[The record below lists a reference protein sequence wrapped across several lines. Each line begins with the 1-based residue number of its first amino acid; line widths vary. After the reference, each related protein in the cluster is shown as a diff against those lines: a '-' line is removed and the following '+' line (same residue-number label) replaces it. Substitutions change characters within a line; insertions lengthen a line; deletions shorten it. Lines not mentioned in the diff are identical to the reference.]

1 MIRAVI
7 VDDEAPARR
16 RLRRL
21 VEEEPDVVVVS
32 ECADGQ
38 EAVRA
43 VAETRPDL
51 LFLDIRMPA
60 MSGLDVLKSVGPDR
74 VPAVVLVTALSDHAL
89 EAYELRAIDYL
100 VKPFTRARFA
110 ETMTRVRRLLSRG
123 ASHDDLLRDLDALLR
138 VERERA
144 DRDLLLSVRIE
155 GRLILLRQRRIVRV
169 EGAGR
174 SIRIH
179 TEDGDYL
186 QRGSLT
192 EVAERLDA
200 KRFMRVHNS
209 HIVNLDCVREV
220 RPYGH
225 GDYRLLLDDGS
236 VVPVSRSEGERL
248 NVGSV
253 SAKRMSTS
261 SQRPLTR

>member
-32 ECADGQ
+32 ECADGE

-43 VAETRPDL
+43 VAEARPDL
-51 LFLDIRMPA
+51 LFLDVRMPE
-60 MSGLDVLKSVGPDR
+60 MSGLDVLKAVGPDR

-110 ETMTRVRRLLSRG
+110 ETMTRVRRLLSGG
-123 ASHDDLLRDLDALLR
+123 ASRDDLRRDQDALLQ
-138 VERERA
+138 VGHG
-144 DRDLLLSVRIE
+144 DRDLRFPVRTE
-155 GRLILLRQRRIVRV
+155 GRLILLRQREIVRV

-174 SIRIH
+174 AIRVH
-179 TEDGDYL
+179 TEDDEHL

-192 EVAERLDA
+192 EAAERLDP
-200 KRFMRVHNS
+200 KRFMRVHNL
-209 HIVNLDCVREV
+209 HIVNLERIREV
-220 RPYGH
+220 QPHGH

-236 VVPVSRSEGERL
+236 VVPVSRIHGERL
-248 NVGSV
+248 RDRLGV
-253 SAKRMSTS
+253 
-261 SQRPLTR
+261 

>member
-51 LFLDIRMPA
+51 LFLDIRMPE

-138 VERERA
+138 VSATARPGTLLGPTRA
-144 DRDLLLSVRIE
+144 ADPSPTAQDRA
-155 GRLILLRQRRIVRV
+155 V

-220 RPYGH
+220 RPSGH
-225 GDYRLLLDDGS
+225 GDYASCSTMGARAGEPELGRTAQTSARLT
-236 VVPVSRSEGERL
+236 E
-248 NVGSV
+248 
-253 SAKRMSTS
+253 KMSTS

>member
-1 MIRAVI
+1 MIRAII

-21 VEEEPDVVVVS
+21 VEEEPDVVVVT
-32 ECADGQ
+32 ECADGD

-43 VAETRPDL
+43 VAEARPDVM
-51 LFLDIRMPA
+51 FLDIRMPE
-60 MSGLDVLKSVGPDR
+60 MSGLDVLKALGPDG

-89 EAYELRAIDYL
+89 EAFELRAIDYL

-110 ETMTRVRRLLSRG
+110 ETMSRVRRMLSGG
-123 ASHDDLLRDLDALLR
+123 ASRDDLRRDLDALLHGR
-138 VERERA
+138 RGDGLRFP
-144 DRDLLLSVRIE
+144 VRTE
-155 GRLILLRQRRIVRV
+155 GRLILLRQREIVRV

-174 SIRIH
+174 SIRVH
-179 TEDGDYL
+179 TDDDEHL

-192 EVAERLDA
+192 EAAERLDP

-209 HIVNLDCVREV
+209 HIVNLERVREIQ
-220 RPYGH
+220 PHGH

-236 VVPVSRSEGERL
+236 VVPVSRNHGERL
-248 NVGSV
+248 RERLGI
-253 SAKRMSTS
+253 
-261 SQRPLTR
+261 

>member
-32 ECADGQ
+32 ECADGE

-43 VAETRPDL
+43 IVEARPDL
-51 LFLDIRMPA
+51 LFLDVRMPE
-60 MSGLDVLKSVGPDR
+60 MSGLDVLEAVGPDR

-89 EAYELRAIDYL
+89 EAYELSAIDYL

-110 ETMTRVRRLLSRG
+110 ETMTRVRRLLSGG
-123 ASHDDLLRDLDALLR
+123 ASRDDLRRDSDALLR
-138 VERERA
+138 VGRGQ
-144 DRDLLLSVRIE
+144 RDLLFPVRME
-155 GRLILLRQRRIVRV
+155 GRLILLRQREILRV

-174 SIRIH
+174 SIRVH
-179 TEDGDYL
+179 TEDEKHL

-192 EVAERLDA
+192 EAAERLDPG
-200 KRFMRVHNS
+200 RFMRVHNS
-209 HIVNLDCVREV
+209 HIVNLERVREV
-220 RPYGH
+220 QPHGH

-236 VVPVSRSEGERL
+236 LVPVSRSYGERL
-248 NVGSV
+248 RDRLGV
-253 SAKRMSTS
+253 
-261 SQRPLTR
+261 

>member
-1 MIRAVI
+1 MIRAVV

-32 ECADGQ
+32 ECADGE

-60 MSGLDVLKSVGPDR
+60 MSGLDVLKAVGPER
-74 VPAVVLVTALSDHAL
+74 VPAVVLVTAFSDHAL
-89 EAYELRAIDYL
+89 EAYELRAVDYL

-110 ETMTRVRRLLSRG
+110 ETMNRVRRLLSRG
-123 ASHDDLLRDLDALLR
+123 ASHDDLRRDLQALL
-138 VERERA
+138 EGGRA
-144 DRDLLLSVRIE
+144 DADARFPVRIE
-155 GRLILLRQRRIVRV
+155 GRLILLRQRKIVRL

-179 TEDGDYL
+179 TDDGEHL

-192 EVAERLDA
+192 EASERLDP

-209 HIVNLDCVREV
+209 HIVNLDRVREV
-220 RPYGH
+220 RPHGH

-248 NVGSV
+248 RRRLGLGSGP
-253 SAKRMSTS
+253 SPR
-261 SQRPLTR
+261 L